1 MDTVTGAVRAK
12 NGRSIIA
19 LTSTALGGKVSSIVP
34 ILAPGAIVSLPRT
47 KVDYVVTEYGI
58 VRLKGR
64 SIRDRVELLISVAHP
79 DFRDELRAEA
89 KKYDI
94 R

>member
-1 MDTVTGAVRAK
+1 M
-12 NGRSIIA
+12 
-19 LTSTALGGKVSSIVP
+19 GGKVSSIVP